1 MTLINLE
8 ETNKEIGR
16 LAELY
21 AKAQRASDTEIVAA
35 TQESAQQLAMA
46 HAEAA
51 SAAVLATWATEAASA
66 TH

>member
-16 LAELY
+16 IAELY
-21 AKAQRASDTEIVAA
+21 AKAQKGSDSAITDAV
-35 TQESAQQLAMA
+35 QESVQQLAMA

-51 SAAVLATWATEAASA
+51 SASVLATWAAEAVSPVQ
-66 TH
+66 